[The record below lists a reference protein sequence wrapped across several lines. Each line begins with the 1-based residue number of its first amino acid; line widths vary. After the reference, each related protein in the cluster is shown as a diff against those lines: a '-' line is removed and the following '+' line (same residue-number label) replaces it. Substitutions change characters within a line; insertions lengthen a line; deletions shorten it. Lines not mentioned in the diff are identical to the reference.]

1 MSERH
6 QPHSH
11 GHPHHTLGAALL
23 LTLGYAGVEALVG
36 LWSGS
41 LALLGDAGHML
52 TDAAALG
59 LAALAA
65 RLALRPPSALHS
77 YGLSRIEVLAALIN
91 ALFMLGVVAL
101 IAWEALQRL
110 QTPAPVQGL
119 AVMFTAT
126 IGLAINGVV
135 AWLLL
140 RDDDSLNVRAALL
153 HVLGDLLGSVAALTA
168 GAVIWLTGW
177 TPIDP
182 LLALLICGLILYS
195 TLNILR
201 EALHVMMEGVP
212 LHLDLTEVGQAMAG
226 VPAIRSVHDL
236 HIWTLGAGRIA
247 LSAHIVLDRLAD
259 WEQALPQLEH
269 LLHERYA
276 IDHVTLQPET
286 ATFPLRPLPYARR
299 EAQDMQRPT

>member
-1 MSERH
+1 MHDHAHH
-6 QPHSH
+6 QPPRRHV
-11 GHPHHTLGAALL
+11 LIIALL
-23 LTLGYAGVEALVG
+23 LTLGYAGVEAAVG

-52 TDAAALG
+52 TDATALG
-59 LAALAA
+59 IAALAA
-65 RLALRPPSALHS
+65 RLALQPPSPRHS
-77 YGLSRIEVLAALIN
+77 YGLGRIEVVAALLN
-91 ALFMLGVVAL
+91 ALFMLGVIAL
-101 IAWEALQRL
+101 IAWEAVARL

-119 AVMFTAT
+119 AVMITAA
-126 IGLAINGVV
+126 IGLLINGVV

-140 RDDDSLNVRAALL
+140 HGDGSLNVRAALL
-153 HVLGDLLGSVAALTA
+153 HVMGDLLGSVAALAA

-212 LHLDLTEVGQAMAG
+212 LHLDLREVGQAMAA
-226 VPAIRSVHDL
+226 VAPIKAVHDL
-236 HIWTLGAGRIA
+236 HIWTLGSGRIA
-247 LSAHIVLDRLAD
+247 LSAHIVLDRLD
-259 WEQALPQLEH
+259 HWEQVLTRLEQ
-269 LLHERYA
+269 LLHERYD

-286 ATFPLRPLPYARR
+286 TTFPLRPMPYDKR
-299 EAQDMQRPT
+299 D

>member
-1 MSERH
+1 MH
-6 QPHSH
+6 DHT
-11 GHPHHTLGAALL
+11 HPHHGHLPHALGTALL
-23 LTLGYAGVEALVG
+23 LTLGYAGVEAAVG

-52 TDAAALG
+52 TDATALG

-77 YGLSRIEVLAALIN
+77 YGLSRSEVLAALLN

-110 QTPAPVQGL
+110 QAPAPVQEL
-119 AVMFTAT
+119 AVMFTAA
-126 IGLAINGVV
+126 IGLLINGTV
-135 AWLLL
+135 AWVLL
-140 RDDDSLNVRAALL
+140 RGDGSLNVRAALL
-153 HVLGDLLGSVAALTA
+153 HVLGDLLGSVAALVA

-212 LHLDLTEVGQAMAG
+212 LHLRLNEVGQAMAG
-226 VPAIRSVHDL
+226 VAGVRSVHDL

-247 LSAHIVLDRLAD
+247 LSAHIVLDRLTD
-259 WEQALPQLEH
+259 WERVFPQLEL

-276 IDHVTLQPET
+276 IDHLTLQPET
-286 ATFPLRPLPYARR
+286 ATFPLRPMPYARH
-299 EAQDMQRPT
+299 EAQDTRDKG